1 MTVAQTYASSAR
13 GTRSRRPF
21 RRRRVALGVGCAAVI
36 AAALGVGLAGA
47 KDPSL
52 QDKIDAARSDAGQL
66 SDKVSSQTA
75 QIASLTTQAHQ
86 AGARAM
92 LLNAQVQTAEA
103 RSNELA
109 KQLDVAERR
118 LDQLRGQYGE
128 AVKQLDKRL
137 VAIYESDTPDYVTV
151 LLSSTGFDDLSTR
164 SDYLNALHEAD
175 MRIADRV
182 ASLRDQMA
190 QHTHQVAD
198 LKQQSDAEAQ
208 QLSADKA
215 SFLASEQAA
224 NQGAAA
230 VAQARSGTQSSLS
243 QAQGQ
248 VAQLQQEQ
256 AAQQAEQQQSSSSGS
271 GAGEPAYLGGPYAIP
286 TYIVMCESGGNY
298 HALNASSGAGGAYQ
312 ILPSTWSAYGGQG
325 APQDAPKA
333 EQDRIAA
340 EIWADSGPSAW
351 SCA

>member
-1 MTVAQTYASSAR
+1 MTAAHPYARSAPR
-13 GTRSRRPF
+13 PSRAY
-21 RRRRVALGVGCAAVI
+21 RRRRITLGVALVAAA

-66 SDKVSSQTA
+66 SDKVGTQTA
-75 QIASLTTQAHQ
+75 QITSLTAQAHQ
-86 AGARAM
+86 AGAHAM
-92 LLNAQVQTAEA
+92 VLNAQVQTAEA
-103 RSNELA
+103 RSSVLA

-118 LDQLRGQYGE
+118 LDQLRGQYAA

-151 LLSSTGFDDLSTR
+151 LLSSSGFDDLSTR
-164 SDYLNALHEAD
+164 SDYLDALHEAD
-175 MRIADRV
+175 MRVADRV

-190 QHTHQVAD
+190 EHTHQVAD
-198 LKQQSDAEAQ
+198 LKQQSDAQAQ
-208 QLSADKA
+208 QLSADKV

-224 NQGAAA
+224 NQSAGA
-230 VAQARSGTQSSLS
+230 VAQARSGTQASLS

-256 AAQQAEQQQSSSSGS
+256 AAQQLLQQQQQQSSSGSGS
-271 GAGEPAYLGGPYAIP
+271 AAYLGGPYAIP

-298 HALNASSGAGGAYQ
+298 HALNSSSGAGGAYQ
-312 ILPSTWSAYGGQG
+312 ILPSTWRAYGGQG